1 MKALLYCKIVGLGN
15 HDARL
20 VLARTKEGS
29 WDWVDISHN
38 PEKWLGV
45 NASTPGEAVDALME
59 ALSAVSSAI
68 LKVQAQ
74 CNSQSVEN
82 N

>member
-1 MKALLYCKIVGLGN
+1 
-15 HDARL
+15 
-20 VLARTKEGS
+20 VLARAKGGS
-29 WDWVDISHN
+29 WDWVDIGQN

-68 LKVQAQ
+68 LKVQGQ
-74 CNSQSVEN
+74 CNSQSAQN

>member
-1 MKALLYCKIVGLGN
+1 MKALLYCKIIGPGN
-15 HDARL
+15 QDARL
-20 VLARTKEGS
+20 VLARTKDGS
-29 WDWVDISHN
+29 WDWVDIAQN

-59 ALSAVSSAI
+59 ALSAVAASIAN
-68 LKVQAQ
+68 LQAK
-74 CNSQSVEN
+74 CKSQEARN